1 MGAVHVKILK
11 GGLRMIG
18 QDALY
23 WIWLAEK
30 CGVASRNFDRLIQK
44 YPNPFDIYRL
54 ESEELAQL
62 DGLGDTLRDKLCEK
76 DLDAAYSIM
85 KYCKSN
91 RIDIVTYADRRY
103 PERLKNIQ
111 DPPILLYC
119 MGHFPNFNESLC
131 VATVGTRKMSEYG
144 KQSSYKIAYELGSA
158 GALVVSGMALGIDGV
173 AAAGA
178 LASGGQ
184 TVAVLGCGIDTV
196 YPKQHKQLMEQIAR
210 HGAVITEYPPKEEP
224 HGYNF
229 PKRNR
234 IISGLCQGT
243 VVVEASVASGA
254 LITAKRAIDQGREV
268 FAIPGKINDEGAE
281 GPNSLI
287 CEGAYPV
294 LSADDILKHY
304 EFLYS
309 DVINKKK
316 LSRARTNMPTAD
328 SALAKYGLFYALG
341 AEEVE
346 EKVFSVRSSRKKK
359 KPEEETVAEQKVVE
373 TPAKE
378 ENGQGNAALI
388 ESLDVNTR
396 KILESLPFDS
406 AISVDKIAI
415 DGIGVTEIITAL
427 TMLEIDGL
435 VTSLPG
441 GLFMRK

>member
-1 MGAVHVKILK
+1 
-11 GGLRMIG
+11 MIG

-23 WIWLAEK
+23 WIWLAQK

-54 ESEELAQL
+54 ESEEIAQL

-76 DLDAAYSIM
+76 DLDAAYGIM

-119 MGHFPNFNESLC
+119 MGHFPNFNEALC
-131 VATVGTRKMSEYG
+131 VAMVGTRKMSEYG
-144 KQSSYKIAYELGSA
+144 KQSAYKIAYELGSA

-173 AAAGA
+173 AASGA

-243 VVVEASVASGA
+243 VVVEASVGSGA

-287 CEGAYPV
+287 REGAYPV

-328 SALAKYGLFYALG
+328 GVLEKYGLFYALG

-359 KPEEETVAEQKVVE
+359 KPEEETVAEQKTVE

-378 ENGQGNAALI
+378 ENGQSNAAQI
-388 ESLDVNTR
+388 EALDVNTR
-396 KILESLPFDS
+396 KILERLPFDS